1 MFLCYSLFRPSYGSL
16 KIEVSISSLI
26 IRLISAAGPTQ
37 PQCDTD
43 RTSLEQGE
51 SNPVEVS
58 IQQGDKELIVPV
70 ACWNEDGKTL
80 STN

>member
-1 MFLCYSLFRPSYGSL
+1 MFLYYSLFRPSYGSL

-43 RTSLEQGE
+43 RTSLEHRARGI
-51 SNPVEVS
+51 EVS